1 MTTELIPVA
10 GTWYVDTDRE
20 QTFEVLSVNEDDDAI
35 ELQYEDGSKETL
47 DFNAWHTLDIDYA
60 KTDEDDEEWED
71 ALEEDEEDD
80 VDDDFDDDMDDDEDY
95 N

>member
-1 MTTELIPVA
+1 MTTELIPAV
-10 GTWYVDTDRE
+10 GTWYTDTDRD

-47 DFNAWHTLDIDYA
+47 DFNAWHTLDIEYA

-71 ALEEDEEDD
+71 ALEEDEDEEDD
-80 VDDDFDDDMDDDEDY
+80 LEDDFDDDMDDDY